1 MEMKNLFKNLGNSK
15 ILINNFNFTELKD
28 SNVRILNISPSIEG
42 YTDKSSYFVDEEIE
56 IKCHSIFKEFNIE
69 FYKYPILD
77 KNNFIKNVFGFK
89 QNNFNAYLNGA
100 SWKTT
105 KKFKSQKNWK
115 SGLYMIKLIDSKS
128 EFYSIVIK
136 DKLSK
141 EIIILT
147 PSITWQAYNDWGGS
161 SFYKTL

>member
-1 MEMKNLFKNLGNSK
+1 MKFQKTLNGNEKILFKNLGNSK

-77 KNNFIKNVFGFK
+77 KKIISLKNVFGFK
-89 QNNFNAYLNGA
+89 
-100 SWKTT
+100 
-105 KKFKSQKNWK
+105 KK
-115 SGLYMIKLIDSKS
+115 
-128 EFYSIVIK
+128 
-136 DKLSK
+136 
-141 EIIILT
+141 
-147 PSITWQAYNDWGGS
+147 
-161 SFYKTL
+161 